1 MNILLKK
8 RKEENTMNKKRLIS
22 AVMGLSMAM
31 AASASVYTDR
41 VSATTVDDV
50 IAYAY
55 EVGLPEAQI
64 QECINR
70 YSCGTYT
77 SEQCDKAIGMLA
89 QWKAD
94 RDAAI
99 GGGDTPSEPETESGS
114 SSSETEPGSNTESVP
129 DSDKNTNADNGTAE
143 PIPEDAKEEFV
154 NMDVHDKQEFINSL
168 PSEEKKD
175 YLDLMTNGEKNQ
187 LLKELEPSQQ
197 VEIIS
202 GMLGFGEAFGYQLSV
217 ENVSDGAVMLSA
229 RDEDGKLVNV
239 SVIGDSVEKTG
250 KSYLV
255 PVSACAGLMLLS
267 VAGMFMLVRKC
278 R

>member
-1 MNILLKK
+1 
-8 RKEENTMNKKRLIS
+8 MNKKRIIS
-22 AVMGLSMAM
+22 AVMSLSMAFSV
-31 AASASVYTDR
+31 SAFTYADR

-55 EVGLPEAQI
+55 AVGLPEAQI

-70 YSCGTYT
+70 YSGGSYT
-77 SEQCDKAIGMLA
+77 SEQCDQAIGMLA

-99 GGGDTPSEPETESGS
+99 GGGDTPSESGTESGS
-114 SSSETEPGSNTESVP
+114 SSSASDSNADSGPESE
-129 DSDKNTNADNGTAE
+129 KNTNTGADE
-143 PIPEDAKEEFV
+143 PIPEDVREEFV
-154 NMDVHDKQEFINSL
+154 NMDVHDKQEFVNSL
-168 PSEEKKD
+168 PSEEKKG
-175 YLDLMTNGEKNQ
+175 YLDLMTNEEKNQ
-187 LLKELEPSQQ
+187 LLKELDPSQQ

-250 KSYLV
+250 KPYLV
-255 PVSACAGLMLLS
+255 PIAVCAGLMLLS
-267 VAGMFMLVRKC
+267 AAGMFMLVRKC

>member
-70 YSCGTYT
+70 YSGGTYT

-129 DSDKNTNADNGTAE
+129 DSDKNTNADNGTSE